1 MAPASWAVQ
10 IPIVPWQRCRLPDV
24 SVDPIAIRFAFRLRN
39 PSGNPTVLKENHKV
53 RKAPRSQNQVPLQRL
68 LQCNRDARSRRQ
80 SRRDPQRHGSR
91 DCRISPRLTDNIHM
105 QDEHTCRLP
114 FCTSDIV
121 QAHPWPNLRP
131 SPTEFYGA
139 FVGRDLARL
148 VNECHHSDRRESVVV
163 DVGIERQASAGLNI
177 WAGPRS

>member
-80 SRRDPQRHGSR
+80 SLRDPQHHDSM
-91 DCRISPRLTDNIHM
+91 DCRISPLLMDSSRR
-105 QDEHTCRLP
+105 QDEHICCLA
-114 FCTSDIV
+114 FCTSGYRSGTYVAKLSTEYYAAFDELDLV
-121 QAHPWPNLRP
+121 Q
-131 SPTEFYGA
+131 
-139 FVGRDLARL
+139 L
-148 VNECHHSDRRESVVV
+148 VSGCHYSV
-163 DVGIERQASAGLNI
+163 Q
-177 WAGPRS
+177 